1 MYFSKRQKAHRIA
14 ALALKCGLY
23 HMTFLLL
30 VFRLRLSCGSKCSLI
45 VAALLQG
52 FFVW

>member
-23 HMTFLLL
+23 QVTFLLL

-52 FFVW
+52 FLVW

>member
-14 ALALKCGLY
+14 TLALKCGLY
-23 HMTFLLL
+23 QVTFLLFVL
-30 VFRLRLSCGSKCSLI
+30 RLRLSFGSKCSLI

-52 FFVW
+52 FLVW